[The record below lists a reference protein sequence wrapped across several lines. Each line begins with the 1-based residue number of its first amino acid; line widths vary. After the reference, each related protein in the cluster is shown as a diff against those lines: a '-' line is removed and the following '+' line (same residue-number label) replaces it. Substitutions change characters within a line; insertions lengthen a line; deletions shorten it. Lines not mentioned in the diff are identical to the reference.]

1 MAKRKIITINR
12 DRCNGC
18 GECIPNCPEGA
29 IQIIDSKACL
39 VSDLFCDGLGA
50 CLGHCPQAAIKIE
63 EREAKA
69 YDEAKVMENIIKGGE
84 NVIKAHLKHLK
95 EHNEK
100 EYLAQAIDVLI
111 KKGIKLPNLGNPD
124 AVHAGCPGV
133 KAMNIAESK
142 DIENIEQG
150 KRLSQLRHWP
160 VQLHLVS
167 PQAGYCKGSDLLI
180 SADCVAY
187 TLADFHK
194 DYLKGKSLVIAC
206 PKLDSNLDIYRE
218 KITSL
223 IDEAKIRSL
232 TIMTMEVPCC
242 TGLLSLCKEALSSA
256 NRNMPLRH
264 IVVSIDGKIIKDEKI

>member
-1 MAKRKIITINR
+1 MAKRKIITINK

-29 IQIIDSKACL
+29 IQIIDSKAYL

-50 CLGHCPQAAIKIE
+50 CLGHCPQAAITIE

-69 YDEAKVMENIIKGGE
+69 YDEAKVMDNIIQGGE
-84 NVIKAHLKHLK
+84 NVIKAHLAHLK

-100 EYLAQAIDVLI
+100 EYLSLAIDILI
-111 KKGIKLPNLGNPD
+111 KKGIKLPHLGKPD
-124 AVHAGCPGV
+124 TAHATCPGV
-133 KAMNIAESK
+133 KAMSIAESK
-142 DIENIEQG
+142 DVEDVEQG
-150 KRLSQLRHWP
+150 KRLSQLSHWP
-160 VQLHLVS
+160 IQLHLVS
-167 PQAGYCKGSDLLI
+167 PQASYFKGADLLI

-206 PKLDSNLDIYRE
+206 PKLDSGLDVYKE
-218 KITSL
+218 KTHSL
-223 IDEAKIRSL
+223 ISEAEIRSL

-242 TGLLSLCKEALSSA
+242 TGLLSLCKEALLLA
-256 NRNMPLRH
+256 NRKIPLRH
-264 IVVSIDGKIIKDEKI
+264 IVVSINGKIIKDEKI

>member
-1 MAKRKIITINR
+1 MAKRKIITIDK

-29 IQIIDSKACL
+29 IQIIDSKAYL

-63 EREAKA
+63 EREAQA

-100 EYLAQAIDVLI
+100 EYLSQAIDVLI

-124 AVHAGCPGV
+124 AVHTGCPGV
-133 KAMNIAESK
+133 KAMNITGSK

-150 KRLSQLRHWP
+150 KRSSQLSHWP
-160 VQLHLVS
+160 IQLHLVS
-167 PQAGYCKGSDLLI
+167 PQASYFKGADLLI

-206 PKLDSNLDIYRE
+206 PKLDSSLDVYKE
-218 KITSL
+218 KIRSL
-223 IDEAKIRSL
+223 ISEAKIRSL
-232 TIMTMEVPCC
+232 TIIIMEVPCC
-242 TGLLSLCKEALSSA
+242 ASLLNLCKEALSSA
-256 NRNMPLRH
+256 NKKMPLRH
-264 IVVSIDGKIIKDEKI
+264 IVISINGKIIKDKKI